1 MANETYISFLKENDN
16 SYQKPDKEV
25 KRLEKSDFIGK
36 TVDDSYIAGLYDKL
50 EEEILQR
57 GGYQSIVQFSPDEEN
72 HLNTNQK
79 KARVE
84 YFNEA
89 MITRPYIASGG
100 LGQSAPSKEE

>member
-72 HLNTNQK
+72 HFPRYFLPRTANSLISKNEPPAAK
-79 KARVE
+79 KKKGR
-84 YFNEA
+84 
-89 MITRPYIASGG
+89 RRR
-100 LGQSAPSKEE
+100 